1 MAESRDR
8 GEPVEIT
15 ALRTNL
21 NVITRALTVGATLQW
36 FADCLVEK
44 SFITRPA
51 AQGILHQD
59 GTARIS
65 KADELL
71 DSVFNTIRATQ
82 EKRHRFNEFVS
93 IFSNDSVYED
103 LVTNLQ
109 RGVVQVVSNLPLH
122 FSSEPAYTRDL
133 LSPTSPSTST
143 VLDSGVEESFD
154 ASPSDDPPVTGLYN
168 PRSFVTRS
176 PSFSS
181 QSSTTSSWSLDRV
194 KATIDVLEGTFGNI
208 YADTE
213 IQLSDKEAN
222 DDHFFII
229 FRCRLLLL
237 PVRKSIL
244 HVKFFDVSEDDILE
258 AKTSK
263 KILAILSR
271 YMDYQNYEMLK
282 SIVNKFCSTSLK
294 KVMEKFCESLEEFET
309 ATTVDVYL
317 SAIPDD
323 VTEELMTGFSK
334 MVVKIN
340 RPSSQCTLHEVRKL
354 NKAIIKESTLCSHSV
369 YIGAVSRNCVVVR
382 FRFPSSAVG
391 WVLAAITPDFMTTH
405 RLTEVSVDGRQ
416 LSHVQ
421 APQYQLVCK
430 LHVPKL

>member
-21 NVITRALTVGATLQW
+21 NVITRAVTVGDTLQW
-36 FADCLVEK
+36 FANCLVEK
-44 SFITRPA
+44 SFISRQA

-59 GTARIS
+59 GTTRIS
-65 KADELL
+65 KANELL
-71 DSVFNTIRATQ
+71 DSVFNIIRTTPA
-82 EKRHRFNEFVS
+82 KRHRFNEFVS
-93 IFSNDSVYED
+93 IFSNDPVYED

-109 RGVVQVVSNLPLH
+109 SGVVQVVSNLPLH
-122 FSSEPAYTRDL
+122 FSSESAYTPDL
-133 LSPTSPSTST
+133 LSPTSPSSTST
-143 VLDSGVEESFD
+143 ILDSGVDESSD
-154 ASPSDDPPVTGLYN
+154 ASPLDNPPVTGPHSL
-168 PRSFVTRS
+168 VTRF

-181 QSSTTSSWSLDRV
+181 QSSTTSSWSLDKV

-222 DDHFFII
+222 DDRFFIT

-237 PVRKSIL
+237 LVRKSIL
-244 HVKFFDVSEDDILE
+244 HVKFFDVREDDILE

-263 KILAILSR
+263 KILAILTR
-271 YMDYQNYEMLK
+271 YMDYQNCEILK
-282 SIVNKFCSTSLK
+282 SIVNKFCNTSLK
-294 KVMEKFCESLEEFET
+294 KDMEIFCKSLEEFET

-340 RPSSQCTLHEVRKL
+340 RPSSQCTLHEVRNL
-354 NKAIIKESTLCSHSV
+354 NKAIIKKSTLCSHSV
-369 YIGAVSRNCVVVR
+369 YIGAVSINCVVVR

-391 WVLAAITPDFMTTH
+391 WVLAAITPDFMTAH
-405 RLTEVSVDGRQ
+405 RLTEVSVDCRQ